1 MIFLQWSDEM
11 KVAVIGSRDCKTL
24 TPQAIK
30 EHIPSDCTHIISG
43 GAMGVD
49 RLAKTVAEILSVPI
63 IEFLPDYQTFG
74 KTAPLVR
81 NRQIIREAD
90 FVLAFWDYQSS
101 GTRHALIEALK
112 QEKKVK
118 IIMIPNE

>member
-1 MIFLQWSDEM
+1 M
-11 KVAVIGSRDCKTL
+11 KVAVIGSRDCKKL
-24 TPQAIK
+24 TTEAIL
-30 EHIPSDCTHIISG
+30 EHIPADCTHIISG
-43 GAMGVD
+43 GAIGVD
-49 RLAKTVAEILSVPI
+49 RLAKKAAELLSIPI

-81 NRQIIREAD
+81 NRKIISEAD

-101 GTRHALIEALK
+101 GTRHALVEALK

-118 IIMIPNE
+118 IIMIQDE